1 MVTVLRTGEESG
13 RDDTVLR
20 TGETGQV
27 VTVLRT
33 IPPIAV
39 QEREYRRR
47 EWERC
52 QVVTVLCTIP
62 PIAVQERC
70 QVVTVLRTIPPIA
83 VQEKRVG
90 EMSGGDCPP
99 YDTSHSSTGG
109 EREWETTCLYD
120 TSHSST
126 GEESGRDVRW

>member
-1 MVTVLRTGEESG
+1 M
-13 RDDTVLR
+13 
-20 TGETGQV
+20 

-39 QEREYRRR
+39 QE
-47 EWERC
+47 
-52 QVVTVLCTIP
+52 Q
-62 PIAVQERC
+62 
-70 QVVTVLRTIPPIA
+70 
-83 VQEKRVG
+83 RVG

-99 YDTSHSSTGG
+99 YDTSHSSTGERVG
-109 EREWETTCLYD
+109 EMSGGDCPLYD